1 MSGMKEFCKR
11 AQMHKDAR
19 KNARNNAADAPPSC
33 KLLLNKHAA
42 CHVSSPAHHENFWVD
57 CLDHETFDIGSN
69 LEARIGR
76 LNLMAQGLCDTS
88 IMWVTCKPSPPHHEN
103 RQWVVSTMELHDMS
117 PRHCSDGK
125 KGHQFTLWAK

>member
-1 MSGMKEFCKR
+1 MSGMKEFCRR

-19 KNARNNAADAPPSC
+19 KNARNSAADAPPSC

-42 CHVSSPAHHENFWVD
+42 CHVPSPAHHENFWVD
-57 CLDHETFDIGSN
+57 CLDHETFDIGVN

-88 IMWVTCKPSPPHHEN
+88 IMWVTCKPSPAHHEHFL
-103 RQWVVSTMELHDMS
+103 VVSTMELHDM
-117 PRHCSDGK
+117 GK
-125 KGHQFTLWAK
+125 KQKIK